1 MENNNTN
8 FNNPT
13 PQFVNPQFNQ
23 QGGQMPLPNSTA
35 VLVLGIL
42 SIVTCF
48 CYGII
53 GIILGIIALILAS
66 KATTL
71 YKENP
76 NAYLLASY
84 NNMKG
89 GKICAIIGLCLSGL
103 YIIFII
109 AYILIIGAA
118 LTAMPWDMMKH

>member
-13 PQFVNPQFNQ
+13 PQYVNPQFSQ

-48 CYGII
+48 CYGVI
-53 GIILGIIALILAS
+53 GVILGIIALILAS
-66 KATTL
+66 KATAM

-76 NAYLLASY
+76 NAYTLASF

-89 GKICAIIGLCLSGL
+89 GKICAIVGLCLSAL
-103 YIIFII
+103 YIICII

-118 LTAMPWDMMKH
+118 LTAMPWDMMKQ